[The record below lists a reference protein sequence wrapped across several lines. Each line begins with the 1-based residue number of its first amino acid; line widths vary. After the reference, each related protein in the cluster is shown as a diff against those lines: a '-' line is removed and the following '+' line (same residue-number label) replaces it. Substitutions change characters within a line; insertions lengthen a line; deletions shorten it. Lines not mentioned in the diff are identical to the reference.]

1 MKRTAKAAIAA
12 SALTLMSA
20 PLIGFGLSS
29 TESAIANAAS
39 TESRDA
45 SSYAVDQV
53 HSSVLFRIRH
63 GGLAYFYGHFDSFS
77 GTIDIDPENIEDAK
91 FSITVDVESVDT
103 SNVKRDEHV
112 KSADFFN
119 SRQYP
124 KATFESTAIEQVSDG
139 VYDLKGKFSFHGKT
153 LPVTAKLTDVTFG
166 EQRGNDAM
174 GFHAV
179 FSIKRSDYGI
189 TKYVDANNPE
199 NGGLGDTVQI
209 TVSCEAIS
217 N

>member
-1 MKRTAKAAIAA
+1 MNRTAKAVLAA
-12 SALTLMSA
+12 SALTLMGA
-20 PLIGFGLSS
+20 PLVGFGLSNEA
-29 TESAIANAAS
+29 TTSATTVASNANAA
-39 TESRDA
+39 TE
-45 SSYAVDQV
+45 YGVDLV
-53 HSSVLFRIRH
+53 HSSVLFKIRH

-77 GTIDIDPENIEDAK
+77 GSIQIDPDNIEDAK
-91 FSITVDVESVDT
+91 FSITVDVDSVDT
-103 SNVKRDEHV
+103 NNTKRDEHV

-124 KATFESTAIEQVSDG
+124 KATFESTSIQQVSDG

-166 EQRGNDAM
+166 EQRGKDAI

-199 NGGLGDTVQI
+199 DGGLGDTVQI
-209 TVSCEAIS
+209 IVSSEAVS